1 MLHPSFLVYIVLTV
15 LQDFDF
21 PKTVWSSLHWSYL
34 RGVTFCTISSTR
46 ICVLWNTIRASPRYS
61 FISFHLLPSQCK
73 YAIIHHR
80 GIRVLIKSFGSRYQ
94 QTPKEHLPNIISI
107 IQGSRNKLNDPKA
120 GPVYF
125 YDNKITSTYYLSRV
139 DDRVVLIVIYLERH
153 VHREAATTEFMTNM
167 VISLRGT
174 SVIGDLSRM
183 DY

>member
-1 MLHPSFLVYIVLTV
+1 MWT
-15 LQDFDF
+15 
-21 PKTVWSSLHWSYL
+21 
-34 RGVTFCTISSTR
+34 
-46 ICVLWNTIRASPRYS
+46 
-61 FISFHLLPSQCK
+61 
-73 YAIIHHR
+73 
-80 GIRVLIKSFGSRYQ
+80 RYQ

-139 DDRVVLIVIYLERH
+139 DERVVLIVVYLERH